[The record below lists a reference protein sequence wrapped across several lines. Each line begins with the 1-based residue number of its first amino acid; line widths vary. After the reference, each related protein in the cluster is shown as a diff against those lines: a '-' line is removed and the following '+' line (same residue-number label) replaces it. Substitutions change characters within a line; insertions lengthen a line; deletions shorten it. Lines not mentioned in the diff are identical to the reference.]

1 MSMQDTAS
9 SGVALWRLVAD
20 GIERGIADRAPI
32 CVSTTWLS
40 ADLFPD
46 AGSVFAAT
54 RSMTKLLAHYGVRD
68 YRRGATRITAGI
80 VDATDAARLDLP
92 LGRPI
97 LVVDATDHD
106 LDGKPLVT
114 KHSRFAAER
123 VEFLV
128 ES

>member
-1 MSMQDTAS
+1 
-9 SGVALWRLVAD
+9 
-20 GIERGIADRAPI
+20 
-32 CVSTTWLS
+32 
-40 ADLFPD
+40 
-46 AGSVFAAT
+46 
-54 RSMTKLLAHYGVRD
+54 MTKMLEHYGIGD

-97 LVVDATDHD
+97 LVVDATDLD
-106 LDGKPLVT
+106 LEGKPLVT

-128 ES
+128 EP

>member
-1 MSMQDTAS
+1 
-9 SGVALWRLVAD
+9 
-20 GIERGIADRAPI
+20 
-32 CVSTTWLS
+32 
-40 ADLFPD
+40 
-46 AGSVFAAT
+46 
-54 RSMTKLLAHYGVRD
+54 MTKLLEHYGVRD
-68 YRRGATRITAGI
+68 YSRGATRITAGI

-106 LDGKPLVT
+106 LAGKPLVT

-128 ES
+128 ENG